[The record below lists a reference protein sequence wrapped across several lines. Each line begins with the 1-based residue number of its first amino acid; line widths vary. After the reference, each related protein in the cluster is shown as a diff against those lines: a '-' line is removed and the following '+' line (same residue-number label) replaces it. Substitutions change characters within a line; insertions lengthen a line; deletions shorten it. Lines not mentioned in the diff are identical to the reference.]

1 MKKHFLFMAIMF
13 ATMCLGLTSCD
24 DKNVDDSTNTN
35 TNTNTNDVV
44 VTSGDF
50 VDLGL
55 SVKWASC
62 NVGASSPE
70 GCGDRLTYDEAME
83 DFKGKAITRYNTSGL
98 YLGVMGFNNALYPYQ
113 YGSNNF
119 RLLTSSKSSFQ
130 SHISGL
136 KTDIG
141 TALYYAVDKAVS
153 NLENSLFPADLSK
166 VAIVTFTDGLDVG
179 SVEYGDEYESVS
191 AVSQHLKSARV
202 DGKAIDAYA
211 IGLKGNDVTNVSRF
225 KENLT
230 ALSSSASNAMEVAD
244 MDEVNAK
251 FQEIAN
257 SLYNETKTLSIS
269 IVSPGLNNG
278 QKFRFTFDGNLDE
291 ATSSTCYIEG
301 VWDRKNNVLSSVSY
315 QGLKCSNGSSVSL
328 TKEESIFY
336 SFTLKDVVFSNDKVF
351 EKSKIQM
358 WLQEGGI
365 WGKNSEFNP
374 NSSSDPVVEQKSAVI
389 MLVLDC
395 SSSLGT
401 QGLQQV
407 QTAANNFISTLYSSV
422 GSSSSSEGSTSTI
435 YVSGDGSRMPTD
447 DEFQELIENCTW
459 TWTVKSGVNGYK
471 VTGPNGNS
479 IFLPAAGYRYGSG
492 VDLVQYNGYYWS
504 ATSYYSNYAYYLYF
518 DSDEAGMGHNY
529 RYYGQ
534 SVRLVKDL

>member
-13 ATMCLGLTSCD
+13 ATVFFGLTSCD
-24 DKNVDDSTNTN
+24 DKNLDDSINTN
-35 TNTNTNDVV
+35 
-44 VTSGDF
+44 SRDF

-55 SVKWASC
+55 SVKWARC
-62 NVGASSPE
+62 NVGASSPKE
-70 GCGDRLTYDEAME
+70 KGDLLTYDEAME
-83 DFKGKAITRYNTSGL
+83 DFEGKYMTKYNTSGL

-119 RLLTSSKSSFQ
+119 RLLTSSSKSSFQ

-153 NLENSLFPADLSK
+153 NLENSRFPADLSK

-257 SLYNETKTLSIS
+257 SLYKETKTLSIS
-269 IVSPGLNNG
+269 IVSPGLTNG

-315 QGLKCSNGSSVSL
+315 RGLKCSNGSSVSL

-336 SFTLKDVVFSNDKVF
+336 SFTLKDVVLSNDKVF
-351 EKSKIQM
+351 AKSKIQM

-395 SSSLGT
+395 SSSLGK

-407 QTAANNFISTLYSSV
+407 QTAAKNFISTLYSSV

-435 YVSGDGSRMPTD
+435 YVGDGNTPRMPTN

-459 TWTVKSGVNGYK
+459 KWTDKSGVKGYK
-471 VTGPNGNS
+471 VTGPNGKS
-479 IFLPAAGYRYGSG
+479 IFLPVAGYRYGSD
-492 VDLVQYNGYYWS
+492 VSNVYYCGYYWS
-504 ATSYYSNYAYYLYF
+504 VTKYDSSSAYYLFFSVREQNMY
-518 DSDEAGMGHNY
+518 DCNRDRE
-529 RYYGQ
+529 Q
-534 SVRLVKDL
+534 SVRLVKD

>member
-1 MKKHFLFMAIMF
+1 M
-13 ATMCLGLTSCD
+13 TQ
-24 DKNVDDSTNTN
+24 
-35 TNTNTNDVV
+35 
-44 VTSGDF
+44 
-50 VDLGL
+50 
-55 SVKWASC
+55 
-62 NVGASSPE
+62 
-70 GCGDRLTYDEAME
+70 
-83 DFKGKAITRYNTSGL
+83 YNTSGL

-113 YGSNNF
+113 YNSSNF
-119 RLLTSSKSSFQ
+119 RLLTSSSKSSFQ

-136 KTDIG
+136 KTAIG

-153 NLENSLFPADLSK
+153 NLENSRFPADLSK
-166 VAIVTFTDGLDVG
+166 VAIVTFTDGLDRG

-211 IGLKGNDVTNVSRF
+211 IGLKGNDATNVSRF

-257 SLYNETKTLSIS
+257 SLYKETKTLSIS
-269 IVSPGLNNG
+269 IVSPGLTNG

-336 SFTLKDVVFSNDKVF
+336 SFTLKDVVLSNDKVF

-358 WLQEGGI
+358 WLQEGGV

-395 SSSLGT
+395 SSSLDDEK
-401 QGLQQV
+401 QSFKQV

-435 YVSGDGSRMPTD
+435 YVSENGSRMPTD
-447 DEFQELIENCTW
+447 DEFRELRDDCTW
-459 TWTVKSGVNGYK
+459 EWTTQNGVKGYK

-479 IFLPAAGYRYGSG
+479 IFLPAAGYRGC
-492 VDLVQYNGYYWS
+492 NGFVYYEGKEGKYWS
-504 ATSYYSNYAYYLYF
+504 SSSGYPGADYLGFYSDVAYM
-518 DSDEAGMGHNY
+518 SSNY
-529 RYYGQ
+529 RYNGL

>member
-13 ATMCLGLTSCD
+13 ATVFFGLTSCD
-24 DKNVDDSTNTN
+24 D
-35 TNTNTNDVV
+35 NDVV

-70 GCGDRLTYDEAME
+70 GYGDYFTYDEAIE
-83 DFKGKAITRYNTSGL
+83 DFFGEWQFVTQYYTSGL

-113 YGSNNF
+113 YNSSNF
-119 RLLTSSKSSFQ
+119 RLLTSSSESSFQ

-136 KTDIG
+136 ETDIG

-153 NLENSLFPADLSK
+153 NLENSRFPADLSK

-269 IVSPGLNNG
+269 IVSPGLTNG

-336 SFTLKDVVFSNDKVF
+336 SFTLKDVVFSDDRVF
-351 EKSKIQM
+351 AKSKIQM

-365 WGKNSEFNP
+365 WSKNSEFNP

-407 QTAANNFISTLYSSV
+407 QTAAKNFISTLYSSV
-422 GSSSSSEGSTSTI
+422 GSSSSSEGYYEYVTI
-435 YVSGDGSRMPTD
+435 YVGNGKTSRMPTD
-447 DEFQELIENCTW
+447 DEFQELINNCTW
-459 TWTVKSGVNGYK
+459 EWTKKSGVKGYE

-479 IFLPAAGYRYGSG
+479 IFLPAAGYRDGSD
-492 VDLVQYNGYYWS
+492 VIDVQYSGDYWS
-504 ATSYYSNYAYYLYF
+504 ANSNGAHYLNICSFGAYVF
-518 DSDEAGMGHNY
+518 GSDRG
-529 RYYGQ
+529 YGQ
-534 SVRLVKDL
+534 SVRLVKD

>member
-1 MKKHFLFMAIMF
+1 MNKKFMFMAIMF

-24 DKNVDDSTNTN
+24 DKNVDDS
-35 TNTNTNDVV
+35 TNTNDVV

-70 GCGDRLTYDEAME
+70 GYGDYLTYDEAME
-83 DFKGKAITRYNTSGL
+83 YFKGKAMTQYHTSGL

-119 RLLTSSKSSFQ
+119 CLLTSSSKSSFQ
-130 SHISGL
+130 SHIRGL

-153 NLENSLFPADLSK
+153 NLENSRFPADLSK

-257 SLYNETKTLSIS
+257 SLYKETKTLSIS
-269 IVSPGLNNG
+269 IVSPGLTNG

-336 SFTLKDVVFSNDKVF
+336 SFTLKDVVFFNDKVF

-407 QTAANNFISTLYSSV
+407 QTAAKNFISTLYSSV

-435 YVSGDGSRMPTD
+435 YDGNTSRMPTCA
-447 DEFQELIENCTW
+447 EWTELRENCTW
-459 TWTVKSGVNGYK
+459 KWTDDYNGTGVKGRI
-471 VTGPNGNS
+471 VTSNINGNS
-479 IFLPAAGYRYGSG
+479 IFLPAAGYRNDDVLYDAG
-492 VDLVQYNGYYWS
+492 YYGYYWS
-504 ATSYYSNYAYYLYF
+504 SSLYSGSSDCAWYLNFNSDYVDDDYF
-518 DSDEAGMGHNY
+518 D
-529 RYYGQ
+529 RYHGL
-534 SVRLVKDL
+534 SVRPVL